1 MMPDDENWTQWE
13 NIIYNYFATR
23 ENSRGVPISYVIR
36 NDMSSP
42 EDSENRDVQILYQ
55 ESIVGKM
62 FIRDSSKVIDILK
75 ELTLGTDA

>member
-1 MMPDDENWTQWE
+1 MS
-13 NIIYNYFATR
+13 R
-23 ENSRGVPISYVIR
+23 ENSRGVPLSYVIR